1 MHRRRFP
8 TLLGAMVVAAALA
21 SALVAAGCGGSKSSA
36 EDTGEAG
43 IIRFAF
49 SPDPVWDYLKDSGTL
64 DKMQE
69 QSGITII
76 QLETSDEFAVFAGG
90 HADIVSTGSYE
101 TPLFDQKGIPNV
113 TIGKYNA
120 SKDLLVASNPK
131 YKTAADLPKGC
142 KIGAESTIGNT
153 IIWIALIKK
162 LDNRTLAENGSDLQ
176 IATADAQVLPDL
188 VASGDLCA
196 AIADPT
202 QATEALRTG
211 KVHAMYDG
219 RSVAQLYADE
229 IQPGS
234 DLHVDTNN
242 FVARKAWYDANPDEV
257 AFFLQVWQKGLDLWA
272 KDPNKIIEAEPND
285 FSIQNADDMK
295 FMEDY
300 LAQPGKDF
308 FQKNVYL
315 TKGWI
320 DDEKPVFDIVQ
331 QAGEYPADQPLNE
344 SVVIDPKTG
353 KTTDTI
359 GQTTG
364 G

>member
-1 MHRRRFP
+1 MTGRGFRAIIGLIVFGGA
-8 TLLGAMVVAAALA
+8 LLAV
-21 SALVAAGCGGSKSSA
+21 AGCGGSKSSN
-36 EDTGEAG
+36 ESTGEAG

-49 SPDPVWDYLKDSGTL
+49 SPDPVWDYLKDSGVL
-64 DKMQE
+64 DKMQA

-113 TIGKYNA
+113 TFGKYNA
-120 SKDLLVASNPK
+120 SKDLLVSANPK

-142 KIGAESTIGNT
+142 KVGSESTTGNT

-162 LDNRTLAENGSDLQ
+162 LDHRTLAESGNDLQ
-176 IATADAQVLPDL
+176 IATADAQILPDL
-188 VASGDLCA
+188 VANGDLCA

-202 QATEALRTG
+202 QATDALRTG
-211 KVHAMYDG
+211 KVHAMYGG

-229 IQPGS
+229 IQPGPP
-234 DLHVDTNN
+234 LHVDTNN
-242 FVARKAWYDANPDEV
+242 FVARKAWYDANPKEV
-257 AFFLQVWQKGLDLWA
+257 AFFLKVWQKGLDLWQ
-272 KDPNKIIEAEPND
+272 KNPDKIISAEQPD
-285 FSIQNADDMK
+285 FSIQNSADLK
-295 FMEDY
+295 FMKNY

-308 FQKNVYL
+308 FQPNVYL
-315 TKGWI
+315 TKKWI
-320 DDEKPVFDIVQ
+320 DGEKPVFDIVQ
-331 QAGEYPADQPLNE
+331 QAGEYPKDQPLNL

-353 KTTDTI
+353 KEVGSV